1 MSAAIS
7 TTTIFKQRK
16 RPLRRD
22 PVPDHLRVFTAIAA
36 KDAVKAQK
44 AMRDLIEL
52 ARADTPISRRSDRRR
67 TG

>member
-1 MSAAIS
+1 
-7 TTTIFKQRK
+7 
-16 RPLRRD
+16 
-22 PVPDHLRVFTAIAA
+22 VFTAIAA

-44 AMRDLIEL
+44 AMSDLIEL